1 MLILSLSTGMHILYA
16 ASIDD
21 DDDDDDD
28 DDKFI
33 PCFAFKLPTYFD
45 MVEI

>member
-1 MLILSLSTGMHILYA
+1 MYILYA
-16 ASIDD
+16 ASI

-45 MVEI
+45 TVEI